1 MSIKEGFY
9 KVSQSGGTYVTATFF
24 NPCTLEEYSKCV
36 RDYDY
41 ADCSRD
47 DDELYYMDIDKNA
60 ERAWKH
66 HNGEILWGDEV
77 KVVKGRKV
85 PIGTIANDAEL
96 RDRMKE
102 YNIQKVKNFDVSVVK
117 KEMTDIYKEVFGE

>member
-9 KVSQSGGTYVTATFF
+9 KVCQSGGSYVTATFF
-24 NPCTLEEYSKCV
+24 NPCTLEEYTKCV

-41 ADCSRD
+41 SDCSRD
-47 DDELYYMDIDKNA
+47 DDELYYMDIDRNA

-77 KVVKGRKV
+77 KVVKGHKV
-85 PIGTIANDAEL
+85 PVGTIANVKEIHPYY
-96 RDRMKE
+96 DRYHRWVCDYAYLDNGMKT
-102 YNIQKVKNFDVSVVK
+102 NVNNLVR
-117 KEMTDIYKEVFGE
+117 M

>member
-9 KVSQSGGTYVTATFF
+9 KVCQSGGTYVTAIFF
-24 NPCTLEEYSKCV
+24 NPCTLEEYTQCV

-41 ADCSRD
+41 SDCSRD
-47 DDELYYMDIDKNA
+47 DDELYYMDIDRNA

-85 PIGTIANDAEL
+85 PVGTIANV
-96 RDRMKE
+96 KE
-102 YNIQKVKNFDVSVVK
+102 IRPYYDC
-117 KEMTDIYKEVFGE
+117 YHR